1 MISEV
6 GLHGFGKRLYSLL
19 EGRRLPTVL
28 EVCGRR
34 ESHTRCAL
42 PAEKV
47 EMFSFVPVISAQ

>member
-6 GLHGFGKRLYSLL
+6 GLHGFGKRLYGLL

-28 EVCGRR
+28 EVCGHR
-34 ESHTRCAL
+34 ESHARCAL

-47 EMFSFVPVISAQ
+47 EMFSFAPVVSLQ